1 PSWQKLRNFLIML
14 SKRALKIEA
23 SEIRK
28 AFDLGRSLKNPIDLS
43 IGQPDFEV
51 PDPVKDAAINAI
63 KQGFNRY
70 TTTQGIPEL
79 QEKLIQKF
87 TKRFGFS
94 PPGLMVTS
102 GVAGAIV
109 LCLMVII
116 DDGDEVIIT
125 DPYFALYKHIIHIT
139 GGITRFANTYPD
151 FKLKREEFE
160 KVITPRTKAIIIT
173 TPCNPTG
180 IVYSKEEILMVVDI
194 ARKHNLLIISDE
206 VYRTFVYD
214 CEVESA
220 VKYYEK
226 TLLADGFSKAYGM
239 PGWRLGY
246 TAGPAELIEKM
257 AILQQWS
264 FICAPAPFQKAAV
277 VALETDMTGI
287 IKQFHKRR
295 DIVYETLKGK
305 FKVNKPQGAFYIFPQ
320 APDNNAADFVKEAA
334 GHNVL
339 IVPGCAFSEQ
349 NTNFRI
355 SYAVEENKLRQG
367 LEILLKLA
375 SSR

>member
-1 PSWQKLRNFLIML
+1 ML
-14 SKRALKIEA
+14 SKRALNIEA

-28 AFDLGRSLKNPIDLS
+28 AFDLARSLKNPIDLS

-51 PDPVKDAAINAI
+51 PESVKDVAIQSI
-63 KQGFNRY
+63 KDGFNRY
-70 TTTQGIPEL
+70 VTTQGIPEL
-79 QEKLIQKF
+79 KEKLIQRF
-87 TKRFGFS
+87 TRRFGFA
-94 PPGLMVTS
+94 PGGLMVTS

-116 DDGDEVIIT
+116 EDGDEVVIT
-125 DPYFALYKHIIHIT
+125 DPYFAMYKHIIHIT
-139 GGITRFANTYPD
+139 GGIARYANTYPD
-151 FKLKREEFE
+151 FRLRKEEFE

-180 IVYSKEEILMVVDI
+180 VVYSKEEIMMVVDV
-194 ARKHNLLIISDE
+194 AKKHNLLIISDE
-206 VYRTFVYD
+206 VYRSFIYD
-214 CEVESA
+214 GEVESA

-246 TAGPAELIEKM
+246 AAGPAELIERM
-257 AILQQWS
+257 TILQQWS
-264 FICAPAPFQKAAV
+264 FICAPGPFQKAAV
-277 VALETDMTGI
+277 KALDTDMSAV
-287 IKQFHKRR
+287 IKEFHKRR

-305 FKVNKPQGAFYIFPQ
+305 FKVTKPEGAFYIFPQ
-320 APDNNAADFVKEAA
+320 APGNNASDFVKKAA
-334 GHNVL
+334 QNNVL
-339 IVPGCAFSEQ
+339 IVPGLAFSEQ

-355 SYAVEENKLRQG
+355 SYAVEETKLRQG

-375 SSR
+375 SS